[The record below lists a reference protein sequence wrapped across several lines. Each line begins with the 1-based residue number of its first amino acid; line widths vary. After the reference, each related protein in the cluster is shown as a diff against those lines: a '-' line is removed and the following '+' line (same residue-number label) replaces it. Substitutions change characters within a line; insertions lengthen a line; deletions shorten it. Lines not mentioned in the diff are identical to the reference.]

1 MKIQTLI
8 FFIFLFI
15 NISLA
20 INVLASNPED
30 IKKLELQLATAK
42 DDSSKVNLLIKLAK
56 LNSNTDVIAS
66 HRYAKNAL
74 VLAEKV
80 KFEKGLAYS
89 KLYLANTYIESNTS
103 LTEKYLFESLAHA
116 QKLHDSALII
126 TLHNHIGILY
136 QSSGNN
142 KSALEYFNKVLNYY
156 LATKND
162 SVAAAIYNNIGI
174 CYKDMSN
181 DKLAIQNYLKAAEI
195 NERTG
200 NKNWLALNYLNIGY
214 VHLTKKEFAKALD
227 FLFTSLKI
235 SEGNKLFRNYP
246 FIYNHICSCY
256 MELKEYEKAIP
267 FAHLALKYSREQFNM
282 YREASA
288 LNSLQELYAKTSN
301 MDSAYYYQGKLLIVN
316 DSIFATSRLNELNNI
331 EIKYNMEE
339 ERLKHELEVKLTQT
353 EHSRSKLLYSLVI
366 LAIGFALLVLIFLY
380 SIQHNRMRRN
390 SLVQKNILLES
401 EKLKKEIEYKDKEF
415 ATQLIYQQ
423 KKNEFLVKLAGDL
436 QKIDC
441 SSTDNLEN
449 SIRSIILDLN
459 KNSEIEIWPE
469 FEKRFKEIY
478 GDFYK
483 TLTQRFPELTPNEL
497 KLCAFLKLNMSTK
510 EISDITFQTAETLKI
525 ARHRLRNK
533 LGLSRSD
540 NLVSF
545 LNQI

>member
-1 MKIQTLI
+1 MRIKTLI
-8 FFIFLFI
+8 SFIFFL
-15 NISLA
+15 SYTLLA
-20 INVLASNPED
+20 INALSSNVED
-30 IKKLELQLATAK
+30 IKKLELDLTTAK
-42 DDSSKVNLLIKLAK
+42 DDTSKVNLLLKLAK
-56 LNSNTDVIAS
+56 FNSNSDVIAA
-66 HRYAKNAL
+66 HRYAKKAM
-74 VLAEKV
+74 VLAEELE
-80 KFEKGLAYS
+80 FEKGLAYS
-89 KLYLANTYIESNTS
+89 KLYLADSYIESNTG
-103 LTEKYLFESLAHA
+103 LTEKYLFESLSHA
-116 QKLHDSALII
+116 RKLQDTNLII
-126 TLHNHIGILY
+126 NIHNHIGILY
-136 QSSGNN
+136 QNSGNN

-156 LATKND
+156 LAIKND
-162 SVAAAIYNNIGI
+162 SLAAAIYNNIGI

-181 DKLAIQNYLKAAEI
+181 NKLAIQNYLKAAEI

-235 SEGNKLFRNYP
+235 SESNKLYRNYP
-246 FIYNHICSCY
+246 FIYNNICSCY
-256 MELKEYEKAIP
+256 LEAREYEKAIP
-267 FAHLALKYSREQFNM
+267 YAHLALKYSREQFNM
-282 YREASA
+282 YREAGA
-288 LNSLQELYAKTSN
+288 LNSLQELYAKTSK
-301 MDSAYYYQGKLLIVN
+301 MDSAYYYQSLLLTVN
-316 DSIFATSRLNELNNI
+316 DSIFATSRLNELNNL
-331 EIKYNMEE
+331 EIKYDIEE
-339 ERLKHELEVKLTQT
+339 ERLKHELDVKLHQT

-366 LAIGFALLVLIFLY
+366 LAIGFAFLVLIFLY
-380 SIQHNRMRRN
+380 SIQYNRMRRN
-390 SLVQKNILLES
+390 SLIQKNILLES
-401 EKLKKEIEYKDKEF
+401 EKLKKDIEFKDKEF

-423 KKNEFLVKLAGDL
+423 KKNEFLIKLADDL

-441 SSTDNLEN
+441 SSSDNLEN

-483 TLTQRFPELTPNEL
+483 TLTLKFPELTPNEL

-545 LNQI
+545 LNQL